1 MIVKLKSA
9 AVFLL
14 GALSCLALAAC
25 SRSNSSQVD
34 YAMGDKVRVG
44 PLTYSV
50 LDATWK
56 GELGEGFQIR
66 APSQRFLLLTIS
78 VTNGGGDDVSIP
90 LLQLEGANGK
100 MFQEVAN
107 GDGVDDYIGIIRTI
121 SPARTLQ
128 GRLIFD
134 VPLTSYRLRLVDGG
148 EPAFEKSAFV
158 QIPLNLNADT
168 PLLNGPSVT
177 PPSVVR

>member
-1 MIVKLKSA
+1 MFKRA
-9 AVFLL
+9 AVLQFAVL
-14 GALSCLALAAC
+14 ACLFVAAC
-25 SRSNSSQVD
+25 SRSSSTQVD
-34 YAMGDKVRVG
+34 YTMGEKVRVG

-56 GELGEGFQIR
+56 GELGEGFQVR

-100 MFQEVAN
+100 MYQELAN
-107 GDGVDDYIGIIRTI
+107 GDGVDDYIGLLRTI

-128 GRLIFD
+128 GRLVFD

-168 PLLNGPSVT
+168 PLLNGPSVNG
-177 PPSVVR
+177 PSVAR